1 MKKETNLGWPDHEL
15 IYSKCSF
22 SVCLKKKC
30 CNATCHHFIHAKHD
44 FLFSHRWNVTWTNS
58 WHDLWCTK
66 GRCLCFR
73 AQNTLQR
80 PISCKMPFLANF
92 VKPSTGLYPA
102 NLSRC
107 QNVVPNAEVEP
118 GDLALFSLSTGLFAA
133 VYLYHRLIQPR
144 LMALNVCGL
153 MRAGHVGLIGLVIP
167 LLFFLETHRD
177 LENEEM
183 VEHWSWG
190 WRGGDRWRNRQVSV
204 TGERQVSTRAMFNT
218 RQILCRRI

>member
-1 MKKETNLGWPDHEL
+1 M
-15 IYSKCSF
+15 
-22 SVCLKKKC
+22 
-30 CNATCHHFIHAKHD
+30 
-44 FLFSHRWNVTWTNS
+44 TWTNS

-66 GRCLCFR
+66 EVNMSLFQSSKTHFR
-73 AQNTLQR
+73 G
-80 PISCKMPFLANF
+80 PFHANF
-92 VKPSTGLYPA
+92 VQPSTGLYPA

-153 MRAGHVGLIGLVIP
+153 MRAGHMGLIGLVIP
-167 LLFFLETHRD
+167 LLSSL
-177 LENEEM
+177 LGNEEM

-190 WRGGDRWRNRQVSV
+190 WRGGDCWRTGQVSV